1 MIEFNKVIDGIAKYL
16 DREIYSGMNDV
27 QEVVARIAVGRILTN
42 KDGLRKML
50 SENPIVK
57 SLMLIDDSGMVDI
70 EKILADLKAEI
81 SKKGSI
87 SIQIPWFG
95 KMKFVPEDV
104 DKLYN
109 EIMHSGGGLLE

>member
-1 MIEFNKVIDGIAKYL
+1 MVEFERVIDGIARYL
-16 DREIYSGMNDV
+16 DKEIYSGMNDI
-27 QEVVARIAVGRILTN
+27 QEVVARVAVGRILGN
-42 KDGLRKML
+42 KDGVKIML
-50 SENPIVK
+50 AENPIVK
-57 SLMLIDDSGMVDI
+57 SLMIIDDNGMVDI

>member
-1 MIEFNKVIDGIAKYL
+1 MIEFNKVMEGIAKYL
-16 DREIYSGMNDV
+16 DKEIYSGMNDI
-27 QEVVARIAVGRILTN
+27 QEVVARIAVGRVLGN
-42 KDGLRKML
+42 KDNVKAML
-50 SENPIVK
+50 YGNPIVR
-57 SLMLIDDSGMVDI
+57 SLMIIDDDGMVDI

-95 KMKFVPEDV
+95 KMKFMPEDV

-109 EIMHSGGGLLE
+109 EIMHGGGGLPE